1 MQKRWEKVLGSLDE
15 HGVEALLVVK
25 HETVTKENA
34 RYISGFT
41 GSSAYIVIHKDRRV
55 LLTDDRYTE
64 QAAEQCPEFEVVR
77 HGKPFTEKLATII
90 SELGIK
96 CLGYETAGITV
107 AMLDT
112 VSEALPNVEMKATKG
127 IIEGLRAVK
136 DDQEIALLSHAC
148 ELADRGYTHL
158 LKLAKPGL
166 TEKQLAYSLEC
177 FLRESGAEGLAFD
190 MILVSE
196 ARTSHQHGSPSD
208 RPIESGDFVLV
219 DFGARYGG
227 YRSDLTRTFV
237 VGSADDKQVE
247 VYETVK
253 RAQETAVSMLAD
265 GVKTAEVC
273 SASYQIICDAGY
285 ADFTGRG
292 VGHGVGLE
300 IHEEPFVSPEGAP
313 TLQAGHVIT
322 VEPGIYIPD
331 WGGVRIEDTVL
342 ITPTGYRLL
351 THSSKELHIV

>member
-1 MQKRWEKVLGSLDE
+1 MQKRWEKVLETFEERGLD
-15 HGVEALLVVK
+15 ALLVVK
-25 HETVTKENA
+25 HETVTKQNA

-41 GSSAYIVIHKDRRV
+41 GSSAYIVIHRDRRV

-64 QAAEQCPEFEVVR
+64 QAAEQCPEFEVIR
-77 HGKPFTEKLATII
+77 HGKPFTERLAAII
-90 SELGIK
+90 TELGIK
-96 CLGYETAGITV
+96 SLGYETSGITC
-107 AMLDT
+107 AMLNT
-112 VSEALPNVEMKATKG
+112 VSEALPEVDMKGTKD
-127 IIEGLRAVK
+127 IIEGLRAIK
-136 DDQEIALLSHAC
+136 DDQEIALLTHAC
-148 ELADRGYTHL
+148 SLADAGYTHL
-158 LKLAKPGL
+158 LELAKPGL

-177 FLRESGAEGLAFD
+177 FMRESGAEGLAFD
-190 MILVSE
+190 MILVSA

-208 RPIESGDFVLV
+208 RPIEPGDYVLV
-219 DFGARYGG
+219 DFGAKYGG
-227 YRSDLTRTFV
+227 YRSDLTRTFII
-237 VGSADDKQVE
+237 GSADDKQVE

-265 GVKTAEVC
+265 GVKTADVC
-273 SASYQIICDAGY
+273 GASYQTICDAGY

-342 ITPTGYRLL
+342 ITPTGYQLL